1 MLQAE
6 LQLNIHQL
14 NTARESHKT
23 KKKKKAIQKKIK
35 LSQQFWAKNQKI
47 KCQ

>member
-23 KKKKKAIQKKIK
+23 KKKKAIQKKIK